1 MFCENSWIPTLLT
14 KREICTRPEMAC
26 LTPSK
31 SAIYDYTQ
39 HREQGKLRI
48 SSQKFWSGRVMW
60 KVITGMFH
68 LTNQLITLKNFDHPA
83 NPENVVTRFESGSLI
98 LRVGYSGGSLILK
111 IDSFLRQAFFLYFKP
126 FFSREGVS
134 IQEPSNLKV
143 LN

>member
-1 MFCENSWIPTLLT
+1 MIGFNCDENTAKNTDALIENLSFFYNFCENSWIPTRLT

-39 HREQGKLRI
+39 HREQVKLRI

-68 LTNQLITLKNFDHPA
+68 LTN
-83 NPENVVTRFESGSLI
+83 
-98 LRVGYSGGSLILK
+98 
-111 IDSFLRQAFFLYFKP
+111 
-126 FFSREGVS
+126 
-134 IQEPSNLKV
+134 
-143 LN
+143 